1 MKLPIILIA
10 VLLQGCIYVPRTTNV
25 FDEECKFEVRHW
37 TLKPEEI
44 GSFGSCTNEGCVAML
59 VGTGI
64 VTAASVVVSGS
75 IVVVGNI
82 VQWVEKQ
89 QCSTSRSNT

>member
-1 MKLPIILIA
+1 MRLPIILIA

-25 FDEECKFEVRHW
+25 YDEECRYELRHW

-44 GSFGSCTNEGCVAML
+44 GSFGSCTDEGCLAML

-64 VTAASVVVSGS
+64 VAAASVVVSGS

-89 QCSTSRSNT
+89 QCSISPRNT